1 VVQQVATM
9 TIYAHASAEQRQG
22 ALNRLG
28 AQLTARPDTTALKAG
43 TDVRS

>member
-1 VVQQVATM
+1 M

-22 ALNRLG
+22 ALDRLG
-28 AQLTARPDTTALKAG
+28 AQLTAGDKEATISRADDR